1 MHCSPSKSTEERIRE
16 AARRVFLE
24 KGFDGTT
31 SRDIADAAGI
41 NIALT
46 NYYFRS
52 KEKLFISI
60 FDELIQLLFGGM
72 ICILN
77 KPIGLREK
85 IAELVEHDFQLMK
98 SNPSLSIFVMNEIH
112 RNPERMA
119 NAVEARKQFQQSVF
133 DEQLQRE
140 VAMGNIRPIEA
151 MHLMVMIVANIQF
164 LFVSKAMQM
173 RLWHMS
179 EADFDVFA
187 NRHKDMVVDMITNYL
202 FTFESV

>member
-1 MHCSPSKSTEERIRE
+1 MRCSPSKNTEERIRE
-16 AARRVFLE
+16 AARQVFLE

-31 SRDIADAAGI
+31 SRDIAEAAGI

-60 FDELIQLLFGGM
+60 FDELIQLFFEGM
-72 ICILN
+72 FCILN

-85 IAELVEHDFQLMK
+85 ITELVEHDFQLMK
-98 SNPSLSIFVMNEIH
+98 SNPSLCIFVMNEIH

-133 DEQLQRE
+133 DEQLRRE
-140 VAMGNIRPIEA
+140 AALGHIRSIEA
-151 MHLMVMIVANIQF
+151 MHLMVMIVSNIQF
-164 LFVSKAMQM
+164 LFISKAMHI
-173 RLWHMS
+173 RIWHMS
-179 EADFDVFA
+179 EEAFDAFA
-187 NRHKDMVVDMITNYL
+187 NRHKGIVIDMITNYL
-202 FTFESV
+202 FAFESV

>member
-1 MHCSPSKSTEERIRE
+1 MHCSPSKNTEERIRE

-31 SRDIADAAGI
+31 SRDIAEAAGI

-60 FDELIQLLFGGM
+60 FDELIQLFFEGM
-72 ICILN
+72 FCILN

-98 SNPSLSIFVMNEIH
+98 NNPNLSIFIMNEIH

-133 DEQLQRE
+133 DDQLRRE
-140 VAMGNIRPIEA
+140 VALGTIRPIEA
-151 MHLMVMIVANIQF
+151 MHLMVMIIANIQF
-164 LFVSKAMQM
+164 LFVSKAMHI
-173 RLWHMS
+173 RIWHMS
-179 EADFDVFA
+179 EKEFDAFAD
-187 NRHKDMVVDMITNYL
+187 RHKDLVIDMITSYL
-202 FTFESV
+202 FVFESV